1 VAYKLCSEISV
12 ELTDSCHAQAC
23 GPDGLSAE
31 HLLYARPSL
40 VVHLK
45 LLFNLLFLQGFVPG
59 GFDAGVIVPLIKDK
73 SGNLNDIHYLRPISL
88 LLSQF
93 FNVLENV
100 VFTARF
106 HA

>member
-1 VAYKLCSEISV
+1 VSHILIVK
-12 ELTDSCHAQAC
+12 AC

-45 LLFNLLFLQGFVPG
+45 LLFGLLVPQGFVPDG
-59 GFDAGVIVPLIKDK
+59 SGSDVIVPVIKDK
-73 SGNLNDIHYLRPISL
+73 SGNLNDIHNFRPISL

-93 FNVLENV
+93 LVTFWSM
-100 VFTARF
+100 
-106 HA
+106 